1 MKKFIL
7 LSVIVCSF
15 CITGICQKNDGPVLK
30 KELIGKYE
38 GGLKGGL
45 AQGKGTAIG
54 RESYTGTFKKGLPNG
69 EGVYTDSLGNIYKGS
84 FEDGK
89 KEGKG
94 ELTLKGA
101 VKDSIQRGYWEKDKY
116 VGSTTEPQYEIS
128 NKTGSVNPRI
138 VKAGDGNK
146 VEISIIDPISNGYI
160 SANISYK
167 GQANLRTNFG
177 LYYYDNATFPLEF
190 DIQYECTNKM
200 GTSKTY
206 NSLHLKIN
214 KPGNW
219 VVSLRN

>member
-1 MKKFIL
+1 MKKIIV
-7 LSVIVCSF
+7 LSIIVCSF
-15 CITGICQKNDGPVLK
+15 YITGLCQKNAGPVLK
-30 KELIGKYE
+30 KELMGKYE
-38 GGLKGGL
+38 GSLKNGL

-54 RESYTGTFKKGLPNG
+54 KETYTGNFRMGLPYG
-69 EGVYTDSLGNIYKGS
+69 EGTYTDSLGNIFKGS
-84 FEDGK
+84 FENGN

-94 ELTLKGA
+94 VLTLKGS
-101 VKDSIQRGYWEKDKY
+101 VKDSIIRGYWESDKY
-116 VGSTTEPQYEIS
+116 MGATTEPPYEIS

-146 VEISIIDPISNGYI
+146 VEISIIDPITNGYI

-167 GQANLRTNFG
+167 GQANLRTDFG
-177 LYYYDNATFPLEF
+177 LYYYENATFPLEF
-190 DIQYECTNKM
+190 DIQYECSNKM